1 MPVVL
6 ANIFQPLI
14 DVFEQVLLFFHKTVG
29 AGWGLS
35 IVLLTLLIRA
45 ALIPLTLRQFRSMQ
59 GLQRLQPQMKAL
71 QAKYKDDKQRLN
83 QEMMTFYRENKVN
96 PLGSC
101 LPLAFQMPVFVGLFY
116 MLRKD
121 LRHNI
126 CPQINPLHA
135 VHTRPCGAH
144 NGAEFLFI
152 PDLTNKATGIVLIV
166 LIVLYVGS
174 QLASSLL
181 MSVTADKTQ
190 RNIMLFLPLIF
201 VSFIISFPSGLIVYW
216 ITTNV
221 WTIVQQYI
229 VRKRVGP
236 MVPAAS
242 PGGTGATEGAKE
254 PPSLS
259 KVLGMLGG
267 SRGEAGNGDAPSGAA
282 VSGATGEVATRAP
295 APATAGARRVGA
307 APPPPPRK
315 KKKRSGRRQ

>member
-14 DVFEQVLLFFHKTVG
+14 DVFEQVLLFFHNTVG

-35 IVLLTLLIRA
+35 IVLLTVVIRA
-45 ALIPLTLRQFRSMQ
+45 ALVPLTLRQFRSMQ
-59 GLQRLQPQMKAL
+59 SLQRVQPQMKAL

-83 QEMMTFYRENKVN
+83 QEMMAFYRENKVN

-126 CPQINPLHA
+126 CPQVNPLHA
-135 VHTRPCGAH
+135 VHTHPCGAH

-152 PDLTNKATGIVLIV
+152 PDLTNRATGAVLIV

-190 RNIMLFLPLIF
+190 RNLMLFLPLIF
-201 VSFIISFPSGLIVYW
+201 VTFILQFPAGLIVYW
-216 ITTNV
+216 ITTNC

-236 MVPAAS
+236 MGP
-242 PGGTGATEGAKE
+242 
-254 PPSLS
+254 PPSLTS
-259 KVLGMLGG
+259 GGEDGEAPSLVKTLRDAFGG
-267 SRGEAGNGDAPSGAA
+267 SRPAANGDGAPG
-282 VSGATGEVATRAP
+282 AP
-295 APATAGARRVGA
+295 APAPAAVGGSGSARGTRGT
-307 APPPPPRK
+307 PPPPPRK
-315 KKKRSGRRQ
+315 KKKRSGRRR